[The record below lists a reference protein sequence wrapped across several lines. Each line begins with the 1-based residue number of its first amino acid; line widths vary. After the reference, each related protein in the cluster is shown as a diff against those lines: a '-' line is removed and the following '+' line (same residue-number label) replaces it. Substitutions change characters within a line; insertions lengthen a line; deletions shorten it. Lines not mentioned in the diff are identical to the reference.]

1 MMRTVLLGHS
11 AAFCA
16 KALAVASRAK
26 PASTAE
32 RRRMVMEL
40 SPVDE
45 MLLVIVQ
52 HEKRRHKGI
61 FLGEI
66 TMRCPWLHVRN

>member
-1 MMRTVLLGHS
+1 LLGHS

-40 SPVDE
+40 SPVDK

-52 HEKRRHKGI
+52 HEKDSTRG
-61 FLGEI
+61 FF
-66 TMRCPWLHVRN
+66 

>member
-11 AAFCA
+11 VTFCA

-32 RRRMVMEL
+32 RRRMVMKL
-40 SPVDE
+40 SPVGE
-45 MLLVIVQ
+45 MLFVIVQ
-52 HEKRRHKGI
+52 HEKSQYKGI

-66 TMRCPWLHVRN
+66 TMHVIW